1 MQLKE
6 SRFPWIIFIIGLFA
20 ALVIAVVLIEVFM
33 NPSLEDL
40 MALTG
45 ILSLTSLGSA
55 AVGFGLYKIGLWR
68 QMPRIQDTLITGYVL
83 AAGLM
88 LFNVWV
94 TARLMFINQ
103 HDLILSTILLFFA
116 GGISIIFGFFLSKTI
131 SSELEDLRDS
141 AQQLS
146 QGDFSVRVDVEGRD
160 EIAQLAA
167 AFNQMAA
174 RLERSAEKER
184 ALEDARRNLVAWAS
198 HDLRTPLTSL
208 RVMIDAL
215 CDGVVTDPDTVS
227 RYLQQSQAEVARM
240 SKLIDDL
247 FELTQLDVGHL
258 ELNFESID
266 LADLIS
272 DTLESFAAHAK
283 ALSLELEGSV
293 GDKVD
298 LVWADPEKLSRIL
311 DNLLSNALRYTP
323 PGGKIILSAEDGD
336 KSTIVEVK
344 DTGTGIDPEH
354 ISRIFDPF
362 YRGDKSRTRDDAGQR
377 GVGLGLAIAKG
388 LVEAQGGKIR
398 VVSQPGKGTAFQF
411 SIPKQTGD

>member
-6 SRFPWIIFIIGLFA
+6 SRFPWMISIIGILA
-20 ALVIAVVLIEVFM
+20 VLVIAVVLMEVFM

-40 MALTG
+40 LALMG

-55 AVGFGLYKIGLWR
+55 ALGFGLYKIGLWR

-116 GGISIIFGFFLSKTI
+116 GGISIIFGVFLSKTI

-174 RLERSAEKER
+174 RLERSAEKEQ

-215 CDGVVTDPDTVS
+215 CDGVVADPDTVS

-258 ELNFESID
+258 ELNYESID

-272 DTLESFAAHAK
+272 DTLESFAAQAK

-298 LVWADPEKLSRIL
+298 LVRADPEKLSRIL

-323 PGGKIILSAEDGD
+323 PGGKIILSAEDGEE
-336 KSTIVEVK
+336 KTIVEVK
-344 DTGTGIDPEH
+344 DTGTGIDPDH

-362 YRGDKSRTRDDAGQR
+362 YRGDKSRTRDDAGQG

-411 SIPKQTGD
+411 SIPKQTGG

>member
-6 SRFPWIIFIIGLFA
+6 SRFPWMISIIGILA
-20 ALVIAVVLIEVFM
+20 VLVIAVVLMEVFM

-40 MALTG
+40 LALMG

-55 AVGFGLYKIGLWR
+55 ALGFGLYKIGLWR

-116 GGISIIFGFFLSKTI
+116 GGISIIFGVFLSKTI

-146 QGDFSVRVDVEGRD
+146 QGDFSVRVGVEGRD

-174 RLERSAEKER
+174 RLERSAEKEQ

-215 CDGVVTDPDTVS
+215 CDGVVADPDTVS

-258 ELNFESID
+258 ELNYESID

-272 DTLESFAAHAK
+272 DTLESFAAQAK

-298 LVWADPEKLSRIL
+298 LVRADPEKLSRIL

-323 PGGKIILSAEDGD
+323 PGGKIILSAEDGEE
-336 KSTIVEVK
+336 KTIVEVK
-344 DTGTGIDPEH
+344 DTGTGIDPDH

-362 YRGDKSRTRDDAGQR
+362 YRGDKSRTRDDAGR
-377 GVGLGLAIAKG
+377 GGVGLGLAIAKG

-411 SIPKQTGD
+411 SIPKQTGG